1 MESKKYEIKVS
12 DQELKDF
19 ISRMYDFPVEEYEK
33 FTQFLKQEDIDIDV
47 VREQLKAELLWKK
60 FTRQKFSSKIT
71 INKNEVD
78 TLAKN
83 LINKVGKLE
92 YNYSEIIFKNVN
104 KNDWEN
110 TKKRMDKVLSLLE
123 SDSSFEL
130 LAKKFDENI
139 STSNLEKNRWVL
151 EDNIDRDQKN
161 ILDGMETGEIRSNI
175 KTNNGYKIV
184 KFNKKRIFGLETFI
198 LVHKIFFIKS

>member
-1 MESKKYEIKVS
+1 MILEKIKKMESKKYEIKVS

-47 VREQLKAELLWKK
+47 VKEQLKAELLWKK

-139 STSNLEKNRWVL
+139 STSNP
-151 EDNIDRDQKN
+151 
-161 ILDGMETGEIRSNI
+161 
-175 KTNNGYKIV
+175 
-184 KFNKKRIFGLETFI
+184 
-198 LVHKIFFIKS
+198 